1 MKTQRIASEND
12 AAAAEGVVPVISATR
27 NSAPRRLL
35 KGLNAVS
42 GVPMML
48 RLLTTT
54 AVVAVGLLAA
64 PPIFAQTGQPGH
76 AAATSAKDAL
86 DQEDKTF
93 VREAAIG
100 GMAEVELSKIAQKS
114 ENGDVKRFAD
124 RMIADHTEANE
135 QLTTIATGLGVD
147 LPKTLDSQHERIRQ
161 ELQTLHG
168 KAFDD
173 QYVHDMVEDHNKAV
187 KLFQQEERS
196 GHNTELK
203 QFAQKTLPTLEEH
216 QKMALEL
223 SHKLSQTAAR

>member
-1 MKTQRIASEND
+1 
-12 AAAAEGVVPVISATR
+12 
-27 NSAPRRLL
+27 
-35 KGLNAVS
+35 
-42 GVPMML
+42 ML

-64 PPIFAQTGQPGH
+64 SAVFAQTGQPGH

-93 VREAAIG
+93 IGEAAIG

-114 ENGDVKRFAD
+114 ANADVKRFAE
-124 RMIADHTEANE
+124 RMIEDHTKAND
-135 QLTTIATGLGVD
+135 QLTSIATGLGVD
-147 LPKTLDSQHERIRQ
+147 LPKTLDSEHERLRQ
-161 ELQTLHG
+161 KLQTLHG

-173 QYVHDMVEDHNKAV
+173 QYMRDMVEDHNKAV

-203 QFAQKTLPTLEEH
+203 QFAQRTLPTLEEH

-223 SHKLSQTAAR
+223 SRKLSQTAAR

>member
-1 MKTQRIASEND
+1 
-12 AAAAEGVVPVISATR
+12 
-27 NSAPRRLL
+27 
-35 KGLNAVS
+35 
-42 GVPMML
+42 MML

-64 PPIFAQTGQPGH
+64 PLSFAQTGQPH
-76 AAATSAKDAL
+76 AAATAAKDAL

-114 ENGDVKRFAD
+114 ENADVKRFAE
-124 RMIADHTEANE
+124 RMIEDHTKANE
-135 QLTTIATGLGVD
+135 QLTSIATGLGVEI
-147 LPKTLDSQHERIRQ
+147 PKTVDSEHQRMREK
-161 ELQTLHG
+161 LQTLHG

-173 QYVHDMVEDHNKAV
+173 QYARDMVEDHNKAV

-223 SHKLSQTAAR
+223 SRKLSQTTAR

>member
-1 MKTQRIASEND
+1 
-12 AAAAEGVVPVISATR
+12 
-27 NSAPRRLL
+27 
-35 KGLNAVS
+35 
-42 GVPMML
+42 MML
-48 RLLTTT
+48 RLLATT

-100 GMAEVELSKIAQKS
+100 GIAEVELSKIAQKS

-124 RMIADHTEANE
+124 RMIADHTKANE
-135 QLTTIATGLGVD
+135 QLTSIATGLGVD
-147 LPKTLDSQHERIRQ
+147 LPKTLDSEHERIRHK
-161 ELQTLHG
+161 LQTLHG
-168 KAFDD
+168 KTFDD

>member
-1 MKTQRIASEND
+1 
-12 AAAAEGVVPVISATR
+12 
-27 NSAPRRLL
+27 
-35 KGLNAVS
+35 
-42 GVPMML
+42 ML

-64 PPIFAQTGQPGH
+64 PPMFAQTGQPGH
-76 AAATSAKDAL
+76 LAATSAKDAL

-93 VREAAIG
+93 VKEAAIG

-114 ENGDVKRFAD
+114 ENADVKRFAD
-124 RMIADHTEANE
+124 RMIEDHTKANE
-135 QLTTIATGLGVD
+135 QLTSIATGLGVD
-147 LPKTLDSQHERIRQ
+147 MPKTLDSEHERMR
-161 ELQTLHG
+161 EKLRTLHG

-173 QYVHDMVEDHNKAV
+173 QYTHDMVEDHNKAV

-223 SHKLSQTAAR
+223 SRKLSQTAAR

>member
-1 MKTQRIASEND
+1 MKNSAHRSGERRWG
-12 AAAAEGVVPVISATR
+12 AAGIEGVASAISAIG
-27 NSAPRRLL
+27 NSARTRLL

-42 GVPMML
+42 GVTRML

-124 RMIADHTEANE
+124 RMIADHTKANE
-135 QLTTIATGLGVD
+135 QLTSIATGLGVD
-147 LPKTLDSQHERIRQ
+147 LPKILDSQHERIRQ
-161 ELQTLHG
+161 DL
-168 KAFDD
+168 
-173 QYVHDMVEDHNKAV
+173 
-187 KLFQQEERS
+187 
-196 GHNTELK
+196 
-203 QFAQKTLPTLEEH
+203 
-216 QKMALEL
+216 
-223 SHKLSQTAAR
+223 AR

>member
-1 MKTQRIASEND
+1 M
-12 AAAAEGVVPVISATR
+12 P
-27 NSAPRRLL
+27 
-35 KGLNAVS
+35 
-42 GVPMML
+42 

-64 PPIFAQTGQPGH
+64 PPSFAQTGQPNH

-93 VREAAIG
+93 VKEAATG

-114 ENGDVKRFAD
+114 ENADVKRFAE
-124 RMIADHTEANE
+124 RMIEDHTKAND
-135 QLTTIATGLGVD
+135 QLTSTATGLGVEM
-147 LPKTLDSQHERIRQ
+147 PKTVDSEHERMR
-161 ELQTLHG
+161 EKLQTQHG

-173 QYVHDMVEDHNKAV
+173 QYTRDMVEDHNKAV

-203 QFAQKTLPTLEEH
+203 QFAQKTLPTLEDH

>member
-1 MKTQRIASEND
+1 
-12 AAAAEGVVPVISATR
+12 
-27 NSAPRRLL
+27 
-35 KGLNAVS
+35 
-42 GVPMML
+42 MML
-48 RLLTTT
+48 RLLATT
-54 AVVAVGLLAA
+54 AVVAGLLAA

-76 AAATSAKDAL
+76 AAATSAKAAL

-93 VREAAIG
+93 VKEAAIG

-114 ENGDVKRFAD
+114 ENADVKRFAD
-124 RMIADHTEANE
+124 RMIADHTKANE
-135 QLTTIATGLGVD
+135 QLTSIATGLGVD
-147 LPKTLDSQHERIRQ
+147 LPKTLDSEHERMR
-161 ELQTLHG
+161 EKLQTLHG

-173 QYVHDMVEDHNKAV
+173 QYMQGMVEDHNKAV

-223 SHKLSQTAAR
+223 SRKLAQTAAR

>member
-1 MKTQRIASEND
+1 
-12 AAAAEGVVPVISATR
+12 
-27 NSAPRRLL
+27 
-35 KGLNAVS
+35 
-42 GVPMML
+42 MML

-64 PPIFAQTGQPGH
+64 PLSFAQTGQPSH

-93 VREAAIG
+93 VREAATG

-114 ENGDVKRFAD
+114 ENADVKRFAE
-124 RMIADHTEANE
+124 RMIEDHTKAND
-135 QLTTIATGLGVD
+135 QLTSIATGLGVEM
-147 LPKTLDSQHERIRQ
+147 PKTVDSEHQRMREK
-161 ELQTLHG
+161 LQTLHG

-173 QYVHDMVEDHNKAV
+173 QYTRDMVEDHNKAV

-203 QFAQKTLPTLEEH
+203 EFAQKTLPTLEEH

-223 SHKLSQTAAR
+223 SRKLSQTAAR